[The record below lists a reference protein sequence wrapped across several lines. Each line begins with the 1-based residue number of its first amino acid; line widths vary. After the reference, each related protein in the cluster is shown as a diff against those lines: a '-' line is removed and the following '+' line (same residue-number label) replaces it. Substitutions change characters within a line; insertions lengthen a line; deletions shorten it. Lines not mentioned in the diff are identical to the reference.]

1 MRFLYSLDLLHKARV
16 RFPRLRRYQ
25 DPPFFVRAMTAAKAF
40 FALKDTTY
48 VCHRHEV
55 SWNIQKT
62 LDLLTGIADVA
73 RFAKSRGHFTLLRQ
87 QMLRMF
93 VEYKG
98 VILKALFSDSRWK
111 VVERL
116 IQTLSFFQPR
126 ILDFKDG
133 TRRLYEYFGL
143 TSQDVAVMVQAAHAS

>member
-1 MRFLYSLDLLHKARV
+1 
-16 RFPRLRRYQ
+16 
-25 DPPFFVRAMTAAKAF
+25 
-40 FALKDTTY
+40 
-48 VCHRHEV
+48 EV

-133 TRRLYEYFGL
+133 ARRLYEYFGL